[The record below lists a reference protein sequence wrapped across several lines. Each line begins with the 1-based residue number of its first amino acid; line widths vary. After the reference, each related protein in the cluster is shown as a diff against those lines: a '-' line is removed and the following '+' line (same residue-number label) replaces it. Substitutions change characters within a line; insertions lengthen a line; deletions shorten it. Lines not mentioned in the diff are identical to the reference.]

1 MRDPVLY
8 GPILSSPTPEVA
20 SGSAEWGHLEAWL
33 ATPALTGEGATDAE
47 KIEIYIRVLVAAD
60 IKTRPKET
68 KADPY
73 RKAMRDLVVDEF
85 LGDLDGLNEHVLMN
99 PDLRLPTAYNRV
111 PAQIFEDWCKTMGI
125 MRGPGPVFTGYS
137 QLHKSKRSADGTTER
152 GKVMTECK
160 ALSRPRGPSAEEK
173 KQMEDYATIL
183 KDGLKGA
190 VNDGTKPPV
199 RAFEALVYFI
209 NSAAAIT
216 EWEKYKKAV
225 FPRTNIT
232 FKVQ

>member
-1 MRDPVLY
+1 
-8 GPILSSPTPEVA
+8 
-20 SGSAEWGHLEAWL
+20 L

-137 QLHKSKRSADGTTER
+137 QLHKSKRSADGTKNETT
-152 GKVMTECK
+152 MTECK

-209 NSAAAIT
+209 NNVGAVAK
-216 EWEKYKKAV
+216 WEDYRDEKRIYDV
-225 FPRTNIT
+225 VDIT
-232 FKVQ
+232 FEVL